1 MDNFYTKKKVKDI
14 ISLSCIFTFKSRDTV
29 SLYIKK
35 KRQNMMQIL
44 PFSLKIIFFQWTV
57 WGLILYTYMTPK
69 PISVLINVYKI
80 LSLKNSMIY
89 NQQSSWKVFSR
100 EFSRR
105 IVVNPPREGRRGQG
119 NGGIHHQANPS
130 NISSYYQQPFNT
142 QPYCHRITIRICTV
156 LNTIEYCTFF

>member
-14 ISLSCIFTFKSRDTV
+14 ISLICIFTFKSRDTV

-35 KRQNMMQIL
+35 KTAEHDAN
-44 PFSLKIIFFQWTV
+44 FTFFFENHIFLV
-57 WGLILYTYMTPK
+57 DSVGSYTIYMTPK

-119 NGGIHHQANPS
+119 NGGIHH
-130 NISSYYQQPFNT
+130 
-142 QPYCHRITIRICTV
+142 
-156 LNTIEYCTFF
+156 